1 MTDQI
6 GRVLGDRYRLV
17 APIGTGASAQVFLAE
32 DISLKREVAV
42 KLLHEGLVDDPR
54 FLERFRAEA
63 QATASLNHQH
73 LVAVHDWGFD
83 DVPYL
88 VTEYLAGG
96 SLQQIFDQG
105 YRLTNSQVLLVGLE
119 ASRALEYAHR
129 RGLIHRDI
137 KPSNLLFD
145 ADGRLRIADFGL
157 ARALAEAALTE
168 PMDPIIGTARYAAP
182 EQARGQVVDGKAD
195 VYSLALVLIEGASGQ
210 VPFTTDTTVGTLM
223 ARVDKPLPVPESLG
237 ILRGPI
243 QRSGHTEPHDRPDA
257 GELAVALM
265 AAAESLPRPEPLPL
279 VGALVPTGFD
289 PDPTDL
295 GLVAT
300 PTPAPEPTPG
310 GSRRRA
316 TEAQHETVEDEDDLY
331 DPRYGSGE
339 HQADVLP
346 VAPRED
352 DFDALTP
359 IEFDPVDSD
368 DRDASAESGFERT
381 VSFDPSE
388 LPPDEFEPK
397 TMALPKIVVPDDEAD
412 DTAGVARRR
421 PVETVEPGRGNPI
434 AWAFTGLILVGG
446 IVIGS
451 WLYWRSAGTPVHLV
465 PDLIGT
471 EYEDLGG
478 LIGDN
483 GWEVTRLEGRADGSE
498 LDSIIVQV
506 PEPGVELA
514 EGEELRVTVSLGN
527 EMVPIPA
534 LGTDLTE
541 EDAEVRLGA
550 FGLEVGAVSGE
561 PNEDVPVGQIV
572 RVDEPVLEVPRGE
585 AIDLVI
591 SAGPGPR
598 IVPAE
603 LDRMVAADAV
613 TAIEALRLN
622 ASVVREFDPIIAE
635 GLVVAVD
642 PPIGS
647 EVEVGTAI
655 ILTVSDGPAPIA
667 VPDVTGYRLA
677 DAVEVLETAGLCIGE
692 TDGPANER
700 VKVTDPAAGE
710 FVPVSDDCDDPLAV
724 PIVLVTEEADET
736 EDG

>member
-17 APIGTGASAQVFLAE
+17 APIGTGASAQVYLAE

-105 YRLTNSQVLLVGLE
+105 HQLSNSQVLLVGLE

-168 PMDPIIGTARYAAP
+168 PMEPIIGTARYAAP
-182 EQARGQVVDGKAD
+182 EQARGP
-195 VYSLALVLIEGASGQ
+195 GQ

-223 ARVDKPLPVPESLG
+223 ARVGKPLPVPDSLG
-237 ILRGPI
+237 VLRSPILRAGY
-243 QRSGHTEPHDRPDA
+243 TEPHDRPDA

-279 VGALVPTGFD
+279 VGALVPSAFD
-289 PDPTDL
+289 PDPTDM

-300 PTPAPEPTPG
+300 PRPPAGP
-310 GSRRRA
+310 A
-316 TEAQHETVEDEDDLY
+316 AEDRDAYGAYRDDAYRDDAYRNDDSHLDDAY
-331 DPRYGSGE
+331 LDDGAVG
-339 HQADVLP
+339 
-346 VAPRED
+346 APAD
-352 DFDALTP
+352 DFNSLRS
-359 IEFDPVDSD
+359 IEFDPGEPSLVPEP
-368 DRDASAESGFERT
+368 AFEPT
-381 VSFDPSE
+381 ASFDPSE

-397 TMALPKIVVPDDEAD
+397 TMALPRVVVPDDV
-412 DTAGVARRR
+412 AGDAAPPVSSRRR
-421 PVETVEPGRGNPI
+421 PVEAIEPGRGNPI
-434 AWAFTGLILVGG
+434 AWAFTGLLLVGG

-451 WLYWRSAGTPVHLV
+451 WLYWRSVGTPVHIV
-465 PDLIGT
+465 PDLVGS

-483 GWEVTRLEGRADGSE
+483 GWEVTRLEGRADNVE
-498 LDSIIVQV
+498 VNSIIVQV
-506 PEPGVELA
+506 PAPGSELA

-527 EMVPIPA
+527 EMVEIPS
-534 LGTDLTE
+534 LNTGQTE
-541 EDAEVRLGA
+541 ADAEIRLGA
-550 FGLEVGAVSGE
+550 FGLEVGDVSGE
-561 PNEDVPVGQIV
+561 PHEEVPIGQII

-585 AIDLVI
+585 QVDLVV
-591 SAGPGPR
+591 STGPGPR
-598 IVPAE
+598 VVPAE
-603 LDRMVAADAV
+603 LERMEAAEAIA
-613 TAIEALRLN
+613 AIERLRLN
-622 ASVVREFDPIIAE
+622 AAVARDFDPIIAE
-635 GLVVAVD
+635 GLVVSVD
-642 PPIGS
+642 PPIGT
-647 EVEVGTAI
+647 EVEVGSTI
-655 ILTVSDGPAPIA
+655 ELLVSDGPAPVE
-667 VPDVTGYRLA
+667 VPDVTGYRLS
-677 DAVEVLETAGLCIGE
+677 DAVEVLLTAGLCIGE
-692 TDGPANER
+692 TDGPADER
-700 VKVTDPAAGE
+700 VRVTDPPAGE
-710 FVPVSDDCDDPLAV
+710 FVPVSEDCDDPLAV
-724 PIVLVTEEADET
+724 PIVLVTEEELA
-736 EDG
+736 EDDAN

>member
-73 LVAVHDWGFD
+73 LVAVYDWGFD

-195 VYSLALVLIEGASGQ
+195 VYSLALVLIEAASGQ

-265 AAAESLPRPEPLPL
+265 AAAESLPRPEALPL

-295 GLVAT
+295 GLIASPESFT
-300 PTPAPEPTPG
+300 APA
-310 GSRRRA
+310 SR
-316 TEAQHETVEDEDDLY
+316 DDLDASPQREDTGRY
-331 DPRYGSGE
+331 DRDD
-339 HQADVLP
+339 A
-346 VAPRED
+346 APAD

-359 IEFDPVDSD
+359 IAFDPADPPL
-368 DRDASAESGFERT
+368 DAGRGANDGFEPT

-397 TMALPKIVVPDDEAD
+397 TMALPKVVVPEDDAAE
-412 DTAGVARRR
+412 TAGSAARR
-421 PVETVEPGRGNPI
+421 PVETIEPGRGNPI
-434 AWAFTGLILVGG
+434 AWAFTGLLLVGG

-451 WLYWRSAGTPVHLV
+451 WLYWRSVGTPVHVV
-465 PDLIGT
+465 PDLIGS
-471 EYEDLGG
+471 EYEDLGD
-478 LIGDN
+478 LIGEN

-498 LDSIIVQV
+498 VNNIIVQV

-514 EGEELRVTVSLGN
+514 EGDELRVTVSLGN
-527 EMVPIPA
+527 EMVTIPS
-534 LGTDLTE
+534 LTSGLNDENGFTE

-550 FGLEVGAVSGE
+550 LGLAVGEVSGE
-561 PNEDVPVGQIV
+561 ANEDIPVGQIV

-585 AIDLVI
+585 SIDLVV
-591 SAGPGPR
+591 STGPGPR
-598 IVPAE
+598 VVPAE
-603 LDRMVAADAV
+603 LERMEADDAVAA
-613 TAIEALRLN
+613 IELLRLN
-622 ASVVREFDPIIAE
+622 ATVLREFDPIIAE
-635 GLVVAVD
+635 GLVVSVE

-647 EVEVGTAI
+647 EVEVGSTI
-655 ILTVSDGPAPIA
+655 ILVVSDGQAPIP

-700 VKVTDPAAGE
+700 VKITDPPAGE
-710 FVPVSDDCDDPLAV
+710 FVAVSDDCDDPLAI
-724 PIVLVTEEADET
+724 PIVLVTEEADESDDT
-736 EDG
+736 